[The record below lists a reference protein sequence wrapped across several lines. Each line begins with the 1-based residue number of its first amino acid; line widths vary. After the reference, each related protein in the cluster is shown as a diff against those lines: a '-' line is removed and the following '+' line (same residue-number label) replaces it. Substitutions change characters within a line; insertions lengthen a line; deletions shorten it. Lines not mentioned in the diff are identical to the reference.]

1 MTVFVYALKNQINDE
16 IYVGISA
23 DLDRRLK
30 EHNSGK
36 NRYTKAFLPWTLFF
50 TESCDSYA
58 EARKRE
64 IYYKSVAD
72 IVLIN
77 VVIFKIKCY
86 SYGFVQR
93 PYYALADSSACS
105 SFSLPRSANP
115 SLIALVM

>member
-1 MTVFVYALKNQINDE
+1 MKCNGIREGFRPGLPPFIKQANQHFAFWSFFTLKSLLMTVFVYALKNQINDE

-64 IYYKSVAD
+64 IYYKSAAGKRK
-72 IVLIN
+72 LKN
-77 VVIFKIKCY
+77 
-86 SYGFVQR
+86 R
-93 PYYALADSSACS
+93 
-105 SFSLPRSANP
+105 
-115 SLIALVM
+115 